1 MIIDKNSQIPL
12 HTQLAAL
19 LKAQIAAGVFAPN
32 TSLPSEREMC
42 EQYKISRTTVREAI
56 HQLEREGLI
65 QKIPGKGIYVTEP
78 QQKLAIHVSL
88 KGFTSDVKREGGF
101 PSSNLVSANLIAFV
115 PNDLKEKMGLETED
129 EVVKIIRLRC
139 NNGVPLALHTVYL
152 NHKLCP
158 GILDHNLSQVSLFN
172 ILTDHYGLALARAE
186 EQIYAGLANQDELK
200 TLSLVYPAAVL
211 RSERTTYTDAGEVVE
226 FSQAT
231 YCGESYRMIVDL
243 DAQISIK

>member
-42 EQYKISRTTVREAI
+42 EQYNISRTTVREAI
-56 HQLEREGLI
+56 HQIEKEGLI
-65 QKIPGKGIYVTEP
+65 EKIAGKGIYVTEP
-78 QQKLAIHVSL
+78 QQKMAIHVSL

-101 PSSNLVSANLIAFV
+101 PSSNLVSANVISVIPREIFENMNL
-115 PNDLKEKMGLETED
+115 EKND

-139 NNGVPLALHTVYL
+139 NNGIPVAMHTVYL
-152 NHKLCP
+152 NHRLCP
-158 GILDHNLSQVSLFN
+158 GFLDHNLSQVSLFN
-172 ILTDHYGLALARAE
+172 VLTDQYGINLAKAQ
-186 EQIYAGLANQDELK
+186 EQIYAGLANQEELK
-200 TLSLVYPAAVL
+200 MLSLAYPAAVL
-211 RSERTTYTDAGEVVE
+211 RSERTTFTETGEVIE
-226 FSQAT
+226 FSQGT

-243 DAQISIK
+243 DAQNSIK

>member
-42 EQYKISRTTVREAI
+42 EQYNISRTTVREAI
-56 HQLEREGLI
+56 HQIEKEGLI
-65 QKIPGKGIYVTEP
+65 EKFAGKGIYVIEP
-78 QQKLAIHVSL
+78 QQKMAIHVSL

-101 PSSNLVSANLIAFV
+101 PSSNLVSANVISNVPHDLI
-115 PNDLKEKMGLETED
+115 DRMKLEKTD

-139 NNGVPLALHTVYL
+139 NNGIPVALHTVYL
-152 NHKLCP
+152 NHRLCP
-158 GILDHNLSQVSLFN
+158 GILNHNLSQVSLFSV
-172 ILTDHYGLALARAE
+172 LTDQYGINLAQAE
-186 EQIYAGLANQDELK
+186 EQIYAGLANQEELK
-200 TLSLVYPAAVL
+200 MLSLVYPASVL
-211 RSERTTYTDAGEVVE
+211 RSERTTFTETGEVIE
-226 FSQAT
+226 FSKAT

-243 DAQISIK
+243 EAKNSIK

>member
-42 EQYKISRTTVREAI
+42 EQYNISRTTVREALHKI
-56 HQLEREGLI
+56 EREGLI
-65 QKIPGKGIYVTEP
+65 QKFANKGIYVTEP

-88 KGFTSDVKREGGF
+88 KGFTSDVRREGGY
-101 PSSNLVSANLIAFV
+101 PSSNLVSANIISFV
-115 PNDLKEKMGLETED
+115 TKELVDKMKLEKSD
-129 EVVKIIRLRC
+129 EVVKIVRLRC
-139 NNGVPLALHTVYL
+139 NNSVPLALHTVYL
-152 NHKLCP
+152 NHRLCP
-158 GILDHNLSQVSLFN
+158 RILDHNLSKESLFN
-172 ILTDHYGLALARAE
+172 ILMDQYGITLARAE
-186 EQIYAGLANQDELK
+186 EQIYAGLANHEELK
-200 TLSLVYPAAVL
+200 SLSLTYPAAVL
-211 RSERTTYTDAGEVVE
+211 RSERTIYTETGEIIE

-243 DAQISIK
+243 DAKNL